1 MRVLTFEEMDLVS
14 GGTKDGCKRNNGWGN
29 GDDDA
34 PGNSLNNN
42 KAENDVRP
50 GAAHKTWGTAANPE
64 ANGDCCSCGTPPP
77 PAAPAAR
84 FLRRPAQ
91 YKSHPLKATLGW
103 LFAGR
108 RRV

>member
-50 GAAHKTWGTAANPE
+50 GAAHKTWGTAANQPG
-64 ANGDCCSCGTPPP
+64 AAAPTPGPKGVAGGGAAPPP
-77 PAAPAAR
+77 PPPPPQD
-84 FLRRPAQ
+84 F
-91 YKSHPLKATLGW
+91 
-103 LFAGR
+103 
-108 RRV
+108 